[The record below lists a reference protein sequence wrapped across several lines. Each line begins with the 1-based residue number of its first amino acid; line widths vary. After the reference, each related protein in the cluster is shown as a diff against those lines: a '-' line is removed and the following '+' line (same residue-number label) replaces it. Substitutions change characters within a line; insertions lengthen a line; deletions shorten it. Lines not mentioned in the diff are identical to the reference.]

1 VQEAAVLRKTTALLA
16 ALAAAAATA
25 LVDLRADDPAGSS
38 LAAGGL
44 YAPGQVLVQ
53 LTAAAQ
59 SGGEARA
66 EQVIRSGGG
75 LPVRRSAFTAGF
87 YLAQLGAQDSVE
99 AAVRRF
105 RTMVDVEYV
114 VPNGLARSFFT
125 PNDPEFAPL
134 QWNMRLLD
142 MERGWD
148 IQRGSSAVAVAI
160 VDSGVAFEDFLDPAG
175 ILFRAAP
182 DWASATFLTGF
193 DAVYGRGT
201 HANDLTGHGT
211 HVASTVAEATDNGLG
226 VTGLAFGCGLVPV
239 RVLNELGVGTFFDI
253 ADGIDYATTFTR
265 DGRRAVRVINLS
277 LGAPAETQDIG
288 EPVRR
293 AIERAV
299 AAGIVVVAA
308 TGNENTG
315 VAFPALMPE
324 VIAVGAVDRNKRRA
338 SYSNFGPEIDVVAPG
353 GDNIDN
359 ALADAVWQQSYAGFP
374 FGQPSFERFALT
386 PSQGTSMAAP
396 HVAATAALLVSQGIE
411 DPLLVRAAIE
421 STAEDLGPSGFDSQF
436 GHGLIRPVE
445 ALRGLGLSR

>member
-1 VQEAAVLRKTTALLA
+1 VLMKTTALAL
-16 ALAAAAATA
+16 ALAAAGTA
-25 LVDLRADDPAGSS
+25 MVELRADDPAASS
-38 LAAGGL
+38 RAAGSL
-44 YAPGQVLVQ
+44 YAPGEVLIQ

-59 SGGEARA
+59 SGGDARA
-66 EQVIRSGGG
+66 EQLIRSGGG
-75 LPVRRSAFTAGF
+75 VPARRSAFTGGF
-87 YLAQLGAQDSVE
+87 YLVELDAKDSVE
-99 AAVRRF
+99 AALRRF
-105 RTMVDVEYV
+105 RAMVDVEYA
-114 VPNGLARSFFT
+114 VPNGIARSFFT
-125 PNDPEFAPL
+125 PNDPDFGLL

-160 VDSGVAFEDFLDPAG
+160 VDSGVAFEDFLDPSG
-175 ILFRAAP
+175 ILFRRAP

-226 VTGLAFGCGLVPV
+226 VAGLAFGCGLVPI
-239 RVLNELGVGTFFDI
+239 RVLNELGTGTFFDI
-253 ADGIDYATTFTR
+253 AEGIDYATTLTQ
-265 DGRRAVRVINLS
+265 DGRRPVRVINLS
-277 LGAPAETQDIG
+277 LGGPAETQDVG
-288 EPVRR
+288 DPVRR
-293 AIERAV
+293 AIDRAV

-308 TGNENTG
+308 TGNENRAVG
-315 VAFPALMPE
+315 FPALLPN

-338 SYSNFGPEIDVVAPG
+338 SYSNFGPEVDVVAPG
-353 GDNIDN
+353 GDNITSS
-359 ALADAVWQQSYAGFP
+359 LADGIWQQSYAGFP
-374 FGQPSFERFALT
+374 FGPPSFQQFALT

-396 HVAATAALLVSQGIE
+396 HVAATAALLISQGID

-421 STAEDLGPSGFDSQF
+421 STTEDLGSAGFDSQF